1 MTRILRGVL
10 PRLLCALAA
19 ISAAAPGARA
29 ESLPLWEA
37 GGGATV
43 LHFPDYRGSEQH
55 RNYLLPVPWFVY
67 RGEVVRADREGLR
80 AQIFDTDRVE
90 LDLSVNGSV
99 PVNSSR
105 NRARAGMPDLKPTL
119 ELGPLLNVTLWANG
133 PTVRN
138 SPARLTLRLPV
149 RAVLTYRDGEP
160 RDAGW
165 VATPLLNFDLRF
177 PAGAPESNRWN
188 FGVLAGVLYGSR
200 RHHAYFYDVAAPFA
214 TATRPAY
221 AASGGYGGWQAIAGV
236 SRRMQR
242 WWFGGFVKYDDL
254 RDASFAD
261 SPLVTA
267 RTHISGGVAVAYIFA
282 QSERRVERDE

>member
-1 MTRILRGVL
+1 
-10 PRLLCALAA
+10 
-19 ISAAAPGARA
+19 
-29 ESLPLWEA
+29 
-37 GGGATV
+37 
-43 LHFPDYRGSEQH
+43 
-55 RNYLLPVPWFVY
+55 
-67 RGEVVRADREGLR
+67 
-80 AQIFDTDRVE
+80 
-90 LDLSVNGSV
+90 
-99 PVNSSR
+99 
-105 NRARAGMPDLKPTL
+105 MPDLKPTL
-119 ELGPLLNVTLWANG
+119 ELGPLLNVTLWANR

-200 RHHAYFYDVAAPFA
+200 PHHAYFYDVAAPFA